1 MTIYEQVQRAVDYI
15 EDRLGGRLRAERVAR
30 AAGMSVRSLNHW
42 FRAVTGYRYGDY
54 VAKRRL
60 SEALRL
66 LSSTEEGIL
75 DIALEVG
82 YGTHES
88 FCRAFKGEFGVAPR
102 ECRRG
107 RPELRGAARVEL
119 AKEFYMGVIVKD
131 LGELKVASFE
141 GFAPEP
147 EAKAKAALR
156 AWLDSRP
163 QAAAPRRV
171 FGHNIDREG
180 KLACDPVNVGYK
192 FLATLEP
199 GEDSGGARVETIPAG
214 RYAVTGIEGNFD
226 GDPAGAW
233 IGEGWRRMN
242 EMMAAKGFRAKP
254 GGRWFEEEL
263 EPAKPGNLRLDLYLE
278 LES

>member
-119 AKEFYMGVIVKD
+119 AKERYMGVIVKE
-131 LGELKVASFE
+131 LGELKAASFE
-141 GFAPEP
+141 GYAPEP

-156 AWLDSRP
+156 AWLDARP
-163 QAAAPRRV
+163 PAAAPRRI

-180 KLACDPVNVGYK
+180 RLACDPVNVGYK
-192 FLATLEP
+192 YLATLEP
-199 GEDSGGARVETIPAG
+199 DEDSGGARVETIPAG